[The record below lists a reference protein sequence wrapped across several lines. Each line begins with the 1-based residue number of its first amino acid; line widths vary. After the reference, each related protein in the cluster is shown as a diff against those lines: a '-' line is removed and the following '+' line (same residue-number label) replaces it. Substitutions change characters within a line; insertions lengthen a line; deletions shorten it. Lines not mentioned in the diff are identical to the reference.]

1 MFPQFKN
8 LPATETGRKFF
19 LSWSHYIK
27 LMRIE
32 NLDERHFYESVIES
46 SKLMDYIFKEWNMI
60 NSVDMKGLVNY
71 GKQN

>member
-8 LPATETGRKFF
+8 LPATETGRQFF